1 MKHPGRLT
9 RHALAVAM
17 ALALPM
23 TASADVGYNEL
34 KKTVQQLQKQLQQV
48 QQILKQQEAKVKEFE
63 ENTVTRAEAKAL
75 EGEINAASEWK
86 DPNLIFH
93 IAGYADVGYVDGGN
107 GGNNK
112 DGSFRVGGFA
122 PIIHAQ
128 YKDLIL
134 LQTELEFQLN
144 DDGSTKVGL
153 GYMNINWF
161 ANDYVALGAGKFLSP
176 IGQFRQ
182 NLHPSWINKLP
193 SAPPGFGHD
202 GAAPVYEVGLQA
214 RGGFPIGSLRSN
226 YAVYVGNGP
235 TLKMELEDGAFG
247 LDGIDAEGI
256 GADADGEKV
265 WGGRFGILPV
275 AGLEIGISAA
285 TGKATAT
292 LNETTGSTLSNQQ
305 ARDYDV
311 LGFDGVWKYRSL
323 MLRGEYIESEVG
335 RATTGST
342 ASAGAKWETWYT
354 QASYLVPSTKFEG
367 VLRYTD
373 YDSPHK
379 SKDQQQWTLGLNYL
393 FASNVIGKLAYESND
408 GMNGKPSDDDRWL
421 FQMAYGF

>member
-23 TASADVGYNEL
+23 TASADVAYDEL
-34 KKTVQQLQKQLQQV
+34 KKTVTQLQAQLQQV
-48 QQILKQQEAKVKEFE
+48 QQILKQQEAKVKAFE

-75 EGEINAASEWK
+75 ESEINAASEWK

-93 IAGYADVGYVDGGN
+93 TTGYADIGYVDAEN
-107 GGNNK
+107 GV
-112 DGSFRVGGFA
+112 DSFSVGGFA
-122 PIIHAQ
+122 PVFHAQ
-128 YKDLIL
+128 YKDIIL
-134 LQTELEFQLN
+134 LQTELEFNLM

-161 ANDYVALGAGKFLSP
+161 AHDNMAIGVGKFLSP

-182 NLHPSWINKLP
+182 NLHPGWINKLP

-202 GAAPVYEVGLQA
+202 GAAPLYEVGLQA
-214 RGGFPIGSLRSN
+214 RGGFPIGNLRTN
-226 YAVYVGNGP
+226 YAFFVGNGP
-235 TLKMELEDGAFG
+235 TLVTEFEDGEFK
-247 LDGIDAEGI
+247 LEGIDAEGENS
-256 GADADGEKV
+256 DVDDEKV
-265 WGGRFGILPV
+265 WGGRFAILPAV
-275 AGLEIGISAA
+275 GLEIGVSAA
-285 TGKATAT
+285 TGKAMVTDIHGTAPA
-292 LNETTGSTLSNQQ
+292 LAKEQ

-311 LGFDGVWKYRSL
+311 LGFDGVWQHRSL
-323 MLRGEYIESEVG
+323 TLRGEYVESRVG
-335 RATTGST
+335 RATTGTSASKGST
-342 ASAGAKWETWYT
+342 WETWYT
-354 QASYLVPSTKFEG
+354 QASYRVPASKFEG

-373 YDSPHK
+373 YDSPHA

-393 FASNVIGKLAYESND
+393 FASNIIGKIGYESND